1 MDFERSGAELERGK
15 LRRCL
20 QGRFFASSQ
29 KIKESGDLA
38 VWHTKSVGLSVTQV
52 HTLALP
58 VASCR
63 TLGWEGN
70 LSEPSFLIGFPREE
84 IFQRTS

>member
-20 QGRFFASSQ
+20 QGKFFASSQ
-29 KIKESGDLA
+29 KIKESGDSM
-38 VWHTKSVGLSVTQV
+38 VWHTKSIGLSVAQV

-58 VASCR
+58 VASCG

-70 LSEPSFLIGFPREE
+70 PSEPNFLIGFPDEE